1 MAREDPRWPERTR
14 DGPRWPEIARDF
26 HRVHEQPP
34 VSSASSR
41 PPWCE
46 QEAHDNSLIV
56 KRFLFEAFDCYI
68 ALFYIAFELRDVR
81 RH

>member
-1 MAREDPRWPERTR
+1 MAR
-14 DGPRWPEIARDF
+14 DGPRLPEISTGCTSIRL
-26 HRVHEQPP
+26 
-34 VSSASSR
+34 SAA
-41 PPWCE
+41 PLHGPWCE

-81 RH
+81 RHY